1 MAKFLG
7 LGNAL
12 VDILVQLPN
21 DAKLFELNLS
31 KGSMQ
36 LVDAERMQSI
46 LAQTEGL
53 PRTLAAGG
61 SAANTIHGLA
71 NLGMSTAFIGKV
83 GDDSFGQAFAND
95 MTQNGITPIM
105 LKGNAESGRA
115 LAFITPDS
123 ERTFAVY
130 LGAAIEMTPNDLNPS
145 LFSGYTHFHIE
156 GYLVQNHGL
165 VRKAVELAK
174 QSGCSISL
182 DLAYNV
188 VEENLDFLREI
199 VENYVDIVFANE
211 EEAKAF
217 TGKMPVEALNE
228 LGKLADIAVV
238 KLGADG
244 SIIKQGETTYEVGV
258 IEVSSID
265 TTGAGDLYAAGFLY
279 GLSKGLSLL
288 KCGEIGAILS
298 GHVIEVLGPKMD
310 GTRWSKVRSCTGGR
324 EKLAQVP

>member
-21 DAKLFELNLS
+21 DAKLFELNLP

-46 LAQTEGL
+46 LAQTKGL
-53 PRTLAAGG
+53 PHTLAAGG

-71 NLGMSTAFIGKV
+71 NLGMSTTFIGKV
-83 GDDSFGQAFAND
+83 GDDSFGKAFAND
-95 MTQNGITPIM
+95 MVQNGITPIV

-145 LFSGYTHFHIE
+145 LFNGYTHFHIE
-156 GYLVQNHGL
+156 GYLVQNHSL
-165 VRKAVELAK
+165 VRKAVELAR

-182 DLAYNV
+182 DLASYNV
-188 VEENLDFLREI
+188 VEENKAFLREI
-199 VENYVDIVFANE
+199 IEEYVDIVFANE

-217 TGKMPVEALNE
+217 TGKMPVEALDE

-244 SIIKQGETTYEVGV
+244 SIIKQGETIYEVGV
-258 IEVSSID
+258 IEISSID

-310 GTRWSKVRSCTGGR
+310 VTRWSKVKELVLKV
-324 EKLAQVP
+324 EKN

>member
-21 DAKLFELNLS
+21 DAKLFELNLP

-95 MTQNGITPIM
+95 MVQNGITPIM
-105 LKGNAESGRA
+105 LKGNAETGRA

-156 GYLVQNHGL
+156 GYLVQNHSL

-182 DLAYNV
+182 DLASYNV
-188 VEENLDFLREI
+188 VEENCDFLREI

-310 GTRWSKVRSCTGGR
+310 GTRWSKVKDLVLEV
-324 EKLAQVP
+324 EKN

>member
-1 MAKFLG
+1 
-7 LGNAL
+7 
-12 VDILVQLPN
+12 
-21 DAKLFELNLS
+21 
-31 KGSMQ
+31 
-36 LVDAERMQSI
+36 MQSI

-95 MTQNGITPIM
+95 MIQNGITPIM

-130 LGAAIEMTPNDLNPS
+130 LGAAIEMTPNDLDPS
-145 LFSGYTHFHIE
+145 LFNGYTHFHIE

-182 DLAYNV
+182 DLASYNV
-188 VEENLDFLREI
+188 VDENRDFLRE
-199 VENYVDIVFANE
+199 VVKNYVDIVFANE

-217 TGKMPVEALNE
+217 TGKTPVEALHE

-244 SIIKQGETTYEVGV
+244 SLIKQGETTFEVGV

-298 GHVIEVLGPKMD
+298 RHVIEVLGPKMD
-310 GTRWSKVRSCTGGR
+310 GIRWSKVKDLVLEV
-324 EKLAQVP
+324 EKN

>member
-21 DAKLFELNLS
+21 DAKLFELNLP

-115 LAFITPDS
+115 LACLTPDS
-123 ERTFAVY
+123 ARTFAVY

-156 GYLVQNHGL
+156 GYLVQNHSL

-182 DLAYNV
+182 DLASYNV

-310 GTRWSKVRSCTGGR
+310 GTRWSKVKDLVLEV
-324 EKLAQVP
+324 EKN

>member
-156 GYLVQNHGL
+156 GYLVQNHSL

-182 DLAYNV
+182 DLASYNV

-298 GHVIEVLGPKMD
+298 RHVIEVLGPKMD
-310 GTRWSKVRSCTGGR
+310 GIRWSKVKDLVLEV
-324 EKLAQVP
+324 EKN

>member
-156 GYLVQNHGL
+156 GYLVQNHSL

-182 DLAYNV
+182 DLASYNV

-310 GTRWSKVRSCTGGR
+310 GTRWSKVKDLVLEV
-324 EKLAQVP
+324 EKN

>member
-1 MAKFLG
+1 M
-7 LGNAL
+7 

-21 DAKLFELNLS
+21 EAKLFELNLP

-36 LVDAERMQSI
+36 LIDAERMQSI

-71 NLGMSTAFIGKV
+71 NLGADASFIGKV
-83 GDDSFGQAFAND
+83 GDDPFGQAFAND
-95 MTQNGITPIM
+95 LVQNGVTPIM
-105 LKGNAESGRA
+105 FKANVESGRA

-130 LGAAIEMTPNDLNPS
+130 LGAAIEMTENDLS
-145 LFSGYTHFHIE
+145 SDLFNGYTHFHIE
-156 GYLVQNHGL
+156 GYLVQNHNL
-165 VRKAVELAK
+165 IRRAVELAK
-174 QSGCSISL
+174 QNGCTISL
-182 DLAYNV
+182 DLASYNV
-188 VEENLDFLREI
+188 VEENKAFLREI
-199 VENYVDIVFANE
+199 IERYVDIVFANE

-217 TGKMPVEALNE
+217 TGKLPVDALKE
-228 LGKLADIAVV
+228 LAKLTEIAVV
-238 KLGADG
+238 KLGANG
-244 SIIKQGETTYEVGV
+244 SLIKQGDNIYEVGV

-310 GTRWSKVRSCTGGR
+310 GTRWSKVKDLVFKV
-324 EKLAQVP
+324 EKN

>member
-21 DAKLFELNLS
+21 DAKLFELNLP

-156 GYLVQNHGL
+156 GYLVQNHSL

-182 DLAYNV
+182 DLASYNV
-188 VEENLDFLREI
+188 VEENRDFLREI

-310 GTRWSKVRSCTGGR
+310 GTRWSKVKDLVMEV
-324 EKLAQVP
+324 EKN

>member
-21 DAKLFELNLS
+21 DAKLFELNLP

-156 GYLVQNHGL
+156 GYLVQNHSL

-182 DLAYNV
+182 DLASYNV

-310 GTRWSKVRSCTGGR
+310 GTRWSKVKDLVLEV
-324 EKLAQVP
+324 EKN

>member
-21 DAKLFELNLS
+21 DAKLFELNLP

-156 GYLVQNHGL
+156 GYLVQNHSL

-182 DLAYNV
+182 DLASYNV

-310 GTRWSKVRSCTGGR
+310 GTRWSKVKDLVMEV
-324 EKLAQVP
+324 EKN

>member
-21 DAKLFELNLS
+21 DAKLFELNLP

-95 MTQNGITPIM
+95 MIQNGITPIM

-130 LGAAIEMTPNDLNPS
+130 LGAAIEMTPNDLDPS
-145 LFSGYTHFHIE
+145 LFNGYTHFHIE

-182 DLAYNV
+182 DLASYNV
-188 VEENLDFLREI
+188 VDENRDFLRE
-199 VENYVDIVFANE
+199 VVKNYVDIVFANE

-217 TGKMPVEALNE
+217 TGKTPVEALHE

-244 SIIKQGETTYEVGV
+244 SLIKQGETTFEVGV

-298 GHVIEVLGPKMD
+298 RHVIEVLGPKMD
-310 GTRWSKVRSCTGGR
+310 GIRWSKVKDLVLEV
-324 EKLAQVP
+324 EKN

>member
-1 MAKFLG
+1 MAKFIG

-21 DAKLFELNLS
+21 DAKLFELNLP

-46 LAQTEGL
+46 LAQTDGL
-53 PRTLAAGG
+53 SRTLAAGG

-71 NLGMSTAFIGKV
+71 NLGADAAFIGKV
-83 GDDSFGQAFAND
+83 GDDPFGQAFAND
-95 MTQNGITPIM
+95 LVQNGVTPIM
-105 LKGNAESGRA
+105 FKANTESGRA

-130 LGAAIEMTPNDLNPS
+130 LGAAIEMTENDLS
-145 LFSGYTHFHIE
+145 TDLFNGYTHFHIE
-156 GYLVQNHGL
+156 GYLVQNHNL
-165 VRKAVELAK
+165 IRRAVELAK
-174 QSGCSISL
+174 QNGCTISL
-182 DLAYNV
+182 DLASYNV
-188 VEENLDFLREI
+188 VEENKAFLREI
-199 VENYVDIVFANE
+199 IERYVDIVFANE

-217 TGKMPVEALNE
+217 TGKLPVDALKE
-228 LGKLADIAVV
+228 LAKLAEIAVV
-238 KLGADG
+238 KLGAEG
-244 SIIKQGETTYEVGV
+244 SLIKQGDNIYEVGV

-310 GTRWSKVRSCTGGR
+310 GTRWSKVKDLVFEV
-324 EKLAQVP
+324 EKN

>member
-21 DAKLFELNLS
+21 DAKLFELNLP

-95 MTQNGITPIM
+95 MIQNGITPIM

-130 LGAAIEMTPNDLNPS
+130 LGAAIEMTPNDLDPS
-145 LFSGYTHFHIE
+145 LFNGYTHFHIE
-156 GYLVQNHGL
+156 GYLVQNHSL

-182 DLAYNV
+182 DLASYNV
-188 VEENLDFLREI
+188 VDENRDFLRE
-199 VENYVDIVFANE
+199 VVKNYVDIVFANE

-217 TGKMPVEALNE
+217 TGKTPVEALHE

-244 SIIKQGETTYEVGV
+244 SLIKQGETTFEVGV

-310 GTRWSKVRSCTGGR
+310 GTRWSKVKDLVLEV
-324 EKLAQVP
+324 EKN

>member
-12 VDILVQLPN
+12 VDILIQLPN
-21 DAKLFELNLS
+21 DAKLYELNLP

-36 LVDAERMQSI
+36 LVDADRMQSI

-71 NLGMSTAFIGKV
+71 NLGADAAFIGKV

-95 MTQNGITPIM
+95 LVQNGVTPIM

-130 LGAAIEMTPNDLNPS
+130 LGAAIEMTANDLASS

-156 GYLVQNHGL
+156 GYLVQNQNL
-165 VRKAVELAK
+165 IRRAVELAK
-174 QSGCSISL
+174 ENGCTISL
-182 DLAYNV
+182 DLASYNV
-188 VEENLDFLREI
+188 VEENKDFLREI
-199 VENYVDIVFANE
+199 VQEHVDIVFANE

-217 TGKMPVEALNE
+217 TGKVPIDALKE
-228 LGKLADIAVV
+228 LGTLAEIAVV
-238 KLGADG
+238 KLGAEG
-244 SIIKQGETTYEVGV
+244 SLITQGDSIYEVGV

-279 GLSKGLSLL
+279 GLSKGLSLA

-310 GTRWSKVRSCTGGR
+310 SARWNRVKDLVFEVERN
-324 EKLAQVP
+324 

>member
-1 MAKFLG
+1 
-7 LGNAL
+7 
-12 VDILVQLPN
+12 
-21 DAKLFELNLS
+21 
-31 KGSMQ
+31 
-36 LVDAERMQSI
+36 
-46 LAQTEGL
+46 
-53 PRTLAAGG
+53 
-61 SAANTIHGLA
+61 
-71 NLGMSTAFIGKV
+71 MSTAFIGKV

-156 GYLVQNHGL
+156 GYLVQNHSL

-182 DLAYNV
+182 DLASYNV
-188 VEENLDFLREI
+188 VEENRDFLREI

-238 KLGADG
+238 KLGAYG

-310 GTRWSKVRSCTGGR
+310 GTRWSKVKDLVLEV
-324 EKLAQVP
+324 EKN

>member
-21 DAKLFELNLS
+21 DAKLFELNLP

-95 MTQNGITPIM
+95 MVQNGITPIM

-130 LGAAIEMTPNDLNPS
+130 LGAAIEMTPSDLNPS
-145 LFSGYTHFHIE
+145 LFNGYTHFHIE
-156 GYLVQNHGL
+156 GYLVQNHSL
-165 VRKAVELAK
+165 VTKAVELAK

-182 DLAYNV
+182 DLASYNV
-188 VEENLDFLREI
+188 VEENRDFLRGI

-217 TGKMPVEALNE
+217 TGKLPVEALNE

-244 SIIKQGETTYEVGV
+244 SIIKQGDTTYEVGV

-310 GTRWSKVRSCTGGR
+310 VTRWSRVKDLVLEV
-324 EKLAQVP
+324 EKN

>member
-21 DAKLFELNLS
+21 DAKLFELNLP

-156 GYLVQNHGL
+156 GYLVQNHSL

-182 DLAYNV
+182 DLASYNV
-188 VEENLDFLREI
+188 VEENRDFLREI

-217 TGKMPVEALNE
+217 TGKLPVEALNE

-310 GTRWSKVRSCTGGR
+310 GTRWSKVKDLVMEV
-324 EKLAQVP
+324 EKN

>member
-95 MTQNGITPIM
+95 MIQNGITPIM

-130 LGAAIEMTPNDLNPS
+130 LGAAIEMTPNDLDPS
-145 LFSGYTHFHIE
+145 LFNGYTHFHIE

-182 DLAYNV
+182 DLASYNV
-188 VEENLDFLREI
+188 VDENRDFLRE
-199 VENYVDIVFANE
+199 VVKNYVDIVFANE

-217 TGKMPVEALNE
+217 TGKTPVEALHE

-244 SIIKQGETTYEVGV
+244 SLIKQGETTFEVGV

-310 GTRWSKVRSCTGGR
+310 GIRWSKVKDLVLEV
-324 EKLAQVP
+324 EKN

>member
-21 DAKLFELNLS
+21 DAKLFELNLP

-36 LVDAERMQSI
+36 LVDAERMQII

-95 MTQNGITPIM
+95 MTQNGINPIM

-156 GYLVQNHGL
+156 GYLVQNHSL

-182 DLAYNV
+182 DLASYNV
-188 VEENLDFLREI
+188 VEENRDFLREI

-310 GTRWSKVRSCTGGR
+310 VARWSKVKDLVLEV
-324 EKLAQVP
+324 EKN

>member
-1 MAKFLG
+1 
-7 LGNAL
+7 
-12 VDILVQLPN
+12 
-21 DAKLFELNLS
+21 
-31 KGSMQ
+31 
-36 LVDAERMQSI
+36 MQSI

-95 MTQNGITPIM
+95 MIQNGITPIM

-130 LGAAIEMTPNDLNPS
+130 LGAAIEMTPNDLDPS
-145 LFSGYTHFHIE
+145 LFNGYTHFHIE

-182 DLAYNV
+182 DLASYNV
-188 VEENLDFLREI
+188 VDENRDFLRE
-199 VENYVDIVFANE
+199 VVKNYVDIVFANE

-217 TGKMPVEALNE
+217 TGKTPVEALHE

-244 SIIKQGETTYEVGV
+244 SLIKQGETTFEVGV

-310 GTRWSKVRSCTGGR
+310 GIRWSKVKDLVLEV
-324 EKLAQVP
+324 EKN

>member
-21 DAKLFELNLS
+21 DAKLFELNLP

-95 MTQNGITPIM
+95 MIQNGITPIM

-130 LGAAIEMTPNDLNPS
+130 LGAAIEMTPNDLDPS
-145 LFSGYTHFHIE
+145 LFNGYTHFHIE

-182 DLAYNV
+182 DLASYNV
-188 VEENLDFLREI
+188 VDENRDFLRE
-199 VENYVDIVFANE
+199 VVKNYVDIVFANE

-217 TGKMPVEALNE
+217 TGKTPVEALHE

-244 SIIKQGETTYEVGV
+244 SLIKQGETTFEVGV

-310 GTRWSKVRSCTGGR
+310 GTRWSKVKDLVLEV
-324 EKLAQVP
+324 EKN

>member
-21 DAKLFELNLS
+21 DAKLFELNLP

-156 GYLVQNHGL
+156 GYLVQNHSL

-182 DLAYNV
+182 DLASYNV
-188 VEENLDFLREI
+188 VEENRDFLREI

-228 LGKLADIAVV
+228 LGRLADIAVV

-310 GTRWSKVRSCTGGR
+310 GTRWSKVKDLVMEV
-324 EKLAQVP
+324 EKN

>member
-21 DAKLFELNLS
+21 DAKLFELNLP

-83 GDDSFGQAFAND
+83 GDDSFGQAFAKD
-95 MTQNGITPIM
+95 MIQNGITPIM

-130 LGAAIEMTPNDLNPS
+130 LGAAIEMTPNDLDPS
-145 LFSGYTHFHIE
+145 LFNGYTHFHIE

-182 DLAYNV
+182 DLASYNV
-188 VEENLDFLREI
+188 VDENRDFLRE
-199 VENYVDIVFANE
+199 VVKNYVDIVFANE

-217 TGKMPVEALNE
+217 TGKTPVEALHE

-244 SIIKQGETTYEVGV
+244 SLIKQGETTFEVGV

-310 GTRWSKVRSCTGGR
+310 GIRWSKVKDLVLEV
-324 EKLAQVP
+324 EKN

>member
-21 DAKLFELNLS
+21 DAKLLELNLP

-36 LVDAERMQSI
+36 LVDAVRMQSI

-71 NLGMSTAFIGKV
+71 NLGADASFIGKV

-95 MTQNGITPIM
+95 LVQNGVTPIM
-105 LKGNAESGRA
+105 FKSNAESGRA

-130 LGAAIEMTPNDLNPS
+130 LGAAIEMTENDLS
-145 LFSGYTHFHIE
+145 SDLFTGYTHFHIE
-156 GYLVQNHGL
+156 GYLVQNHNL
-165 VRKAVELAK
+165 IRRAVELAK
-174 QSGCSISL
+174 QNGCTISL
-182 DLAYNV
+182 DLASYNV
-188 VEENLDFLREI
+188 VEENKAFLREI
-199 VENYVDIVFANE
+199 IDGYVNIVFANE

-217 TGKMPVEALNE
+217 TGKLPVDALKE
-228 LGKLADIAVV
+228 LAKLAEIAVV

-244 SIIKQGETTYEVGV
+244 SLIKQGDNIYEVGI

-310 GTRWSKVRSCTGGR
+310 GTRWSKVKDLVFEV
-324 EKLAQVP
+324 EKN

>member
-182 DLAYNV
+182 DLASYNV
-188 VEENLDFLREI
+188 VDENRDFLRE
-199 VENYVDIVFANE
+199 VVKNYVDIVFANE

-217 TGKMPVEALNE
+217 TGKTPVEALHE

-244 SIIKQGETTYEVGV
+244 SLIKQGETTFEVGV

-310 GTRWSKVRSCTGGR
+310 GIRWSKVKDLVLEV
-324 EKLAQVP
+324 EKN

>member
-21 DAKLFELNLS
+21 DAKLFELNLP

-95 MTQNGITPIM
+95 MIQNGITPIM

-130 LGAAIEMTPNDLNPS
+130 LGAAIEMTPNDLDPS
-145 LFSGYTHFHIE
+145 LFNGYTHFHIE

-182 DLAYNV
+182 DLASYNV
-188 VEENLDFLREI
+188 VDENRDFLRE
-199 VENYVDIVFANE
+199 VVKNYVDIVFANE

-217 TGKMPVEALNE
+217 TGKTPVEALHE

-244 SIIKQGETTYEVGV
+244 SLIKQGETTFEVGV

-310 GTRWSKVRSCTGGR
+310 GIRWSKVKDLVLEV
-324 EKLAQVP
+324 EKN

>member
-21 DAKLFELNLS
+21 DAKLFELNLP

-156 GYLVQNHGL
+156 GYLVQNHSL

-182 DLAYNV
+182 DLASYNV
-188 VEENLDFLREI
+188 VEENRDFLREI

-238 KLGADG
+238 KLGAYG

-310 GTRWSKVRSCTGGR
+310 GTRWSKVKDLVLEV
-324 EKLAQVP
+324 EKN

>member
-21 DAKLFELNLS
+21 DAKLFELNLP

-95 MTQNGITPIM
+95 MVQNGITPIM
-105 LKGNAESGRA
+105 LKGNAETGRA

-156 GYLVQNHGL
+156 GYLVQNHSL

-182 DLAYNV
+182 DLASYNV
-188 VEENLDFLREI
+188 VEENRDFLREI

-228 LGKLADIAVV
+228 LGRLADIAVV

-310 GTRWSKVRSCTGGR
+310 GTRWSKVKDLVMEV
-324 EKLAQVP
+324 EKN

>member
-21 DAKLFELNLS
+21 DAKLFELNLP

-156 GYLVQNHGL
+156 GYLVQNHSL

-182 DLAYNV
+182 DLASYNV

-298 GHVIEVLGPKMD
+298 RHVIEVLGPKMD
-310 GTRWSKVRSCTGGR
+310 GIRWSKVKDLVLEV
-324 EKLAQVP
+324 EKN

>member
-1 MAKFLG
+1 MAQFLG

-156 GYLVQNHGL
+156 GYLVQNHSL

-182 DLAYNV
+182 DLASYNV

-310 GTRWSKVRSCTGGR
+310 GTRWSKVKDLVLEV
-324 EKLAQVP
+324 EKN

>member
-95 MTQNGITPIM
+95 MIQNGITPIM

-130 LGAAIEMTPNDLNPS
+130 LGAAIEMTPNDLDPS
-145 LFSGYTHFHIE
+145 LFNGYTHFHIE

-182 DLAYNV
+182 DLASYNV
-188 VEENLDFLREI
+188 VDENRDFLRE
-199 VENYVDIVFANE
+199 VVKNYVDIVFANE

-217 TGKMPVEALNE
+217 TGKTPVEALHE

-244 SIIKQGETTYEVGV
+244 SLIKQGETTFEVGV

-298 GHVIEVLGPKMD
+298 RHVIEVLGPKMD
-310 GTRWSKVRSCTGGR
+310 GIRWSKVKDLVLEV
-324 EKLAQVP
+324 EKN